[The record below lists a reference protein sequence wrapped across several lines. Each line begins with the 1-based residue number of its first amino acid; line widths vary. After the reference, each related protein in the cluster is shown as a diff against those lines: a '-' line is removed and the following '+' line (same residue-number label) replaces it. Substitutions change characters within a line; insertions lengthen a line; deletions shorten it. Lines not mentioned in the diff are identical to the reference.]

1 MSQRLLVQSALRGAQ
16 GIEHKNRDIDL
27 KALAIL
33 SYTKKAAVHGARGGA
48 QMATAGVLELLARLQ
63 QRLLADQPQ
72 TFDFFVHAIGIVDI
86 PGARDDLRRHFT
98 HIGDG
103 DMVGEDIN
111 IVGWRRATGQ
121 ILGAN
126 RHGHGVSGHGLHDKR
141 FIRLPKTRARYC
153 LAKSGTIAE

>member
-16 GIEHKNRDIDL
+16 GIQHKNRDIDL
-27 KALAIL
+27 ETLAVFG
-33 SYTKKAAVHGARGGA
+33 YAKKAAVHGTRSGA

-121 ILGAN
+121 ILRAN
-126 RHGHGVSGHGLHDKR
+126 RNGHGVSGHGLHDKR
-141 FIRLPKTRARYC
+141 FIRRRETWVCYC
-153 LAKSGTIAE
+153 PAKSGTIAG